1 MLINLVLPLLDPT
14 RRRKKVK
21 RKTTVLT
28 IMAIAV
34 IATATLITVNTQSQT
49 KNIPQQYKLDPDIPI
64 VDINSPAFRKGED
77 REIRKSRGEKYNT
90 SQPLEDIFGPESDL
104 LELPLSHAP
113 VKSAFPVSQSDAILI
128 GSITDA
134 QAFLTPDKSYVYS
147 EFIVHIKDVLKNFTS
162 APIAPEVD
170 TTIERAGGI
179 VRFTSGNKLQRGNA
193 GESLPVKQKRYLLF
207 LKWSESGKDFL
218 ILTGYKLD
226 GKVTPLDGLGND
238 NDFNIFKNYRAYKNN
253 EESGFLKAVRTAIEN
268 PSQEVTP
275 K

>member
-1 MLINLVLPLLDPT
+1 VKKITIVL
-14 RRRKKVK
+14 R
-21 RKTTVLT
+21 

-34 IATATLITVNTQSQT
+34 ITTATLITVNTQSQT

-90 SQPLEDIFGPESDL
+90 GQPLEDIFGAESDL

-113 VKSAFPVSQSDAILI
+113 IKPAFPVSQSDAILI
-128 GSITDA
+128 GSITDV

-147 EFIVHIKDVLKNFTS
+147 EFTVHIKEVLKNFSS
-162 APIAPEVD
+162 APIAPDVD

-179 VRFTSGNKLQRGNA
+179 VKFTSGNKLQRGNS
-193 GESLPVKQKRYLLF
+193 GEGLPVKQNRYLLF

-226 GKVTPLDGLGND
+226 GKVTPLDRLGKD
-238 NDFNIFKNYRAYKNN
+238 TDINIFKNYRVYENID
-253 EESGFLKAVRTAIEN
+253 ETSFLKTVKTVIEN